1 MSFEL
6 KMGNSAI
13 NAFKRLPY
21 TPAYALAEFIDN
33 STQSFIQNKDRMEES
48 LVCVSIVFDR
58 NTRTITIRDDAF
70 GMSADDLSRAL
81 TVGVPPQDASG
92 RSRYGMGMKTA
103 ACWFGS
109 KWTIIS
115 KQKGSKTEFEYS
127 VDVDKFANSEANSSH
142 YRTREKQVDL
152 HYTII
157 KIEEVYRQISGVKI
171 NEWRKILGSIYR
183 KDIESKRLILKIEDQ
198 PAEYPGNSEEDFHL
212 SEMTGRRYKVE
223 FDAVVDVCNVRVK
236 GWIGCFAQ
244 NSGGRQFA
252 GISVFQND
260 RCIMGADNAWRPREL
275 FASGAGS
282 TLNQRLVGELNL
294 DDPKVIVSHT
304 KDAILWTDDQ
314 EESIASFIKKIA
326 DDNDIIRMAKRSYSN
341 DDSERVKRETAI
353 AAFRDLA
360 ANKDFIDKLAL
371 VEAPNKEYAKT
382 RNTYAIDQTRQM
394 EPDFEINIE
403 QLGKKIFVKLLDL
416 SPSDPYYAYEITEQ
430 GDLITIINTQHLG
443 YAYAQTSE
451 NPAFLYFLHCALDS
465 FAEWRC
471 QALINDLVP
480 ESIKEIKDQILKY
493 RAEI

>member
-33 STQSFIQNKDRMEES
+33 STQSFFQNRSDMDQS
-48 LVCVSIVFDR
+48 SVGIAIVFDR
-58 NTRTITIRDDAF
+58 NARTITIRDDAF
-70 GMSADDLSRAL
+70 GMSEVDLSRAL
-81 TVGVPPQDASG
+81 TVGVPPQDPSG

-109 KWTIIS
+109 RWSIIS
-115 KQKGSKTEFEYS
+115 KQRGSDLEFEYTI
-127 VDVDKFANSEANSSH
+127 DVDKFANEEENSSD
-142 YRTREKQVDL
+142 YKTRQKPLDL

-157 KIEEVYRQISGVKI
+157 KIENVYRQISGVKI

-183 KDIESKRLILKIEDQ
+183 KDIQSGNLVLEIENEAADF
-198 PAEYPGNSEEDFHL
+198 PGDSEEDFYL
-212 SEMTGRRYKVE
+212 SETTGKRYKVE
-223 FDAVVDVCNVRVK
+223 FDAIVPDVGVHIS

-244 NSGGRQFA
+244 GRGSRQYA
-252 GISVFQND
+252 GISVCQNS
-260 RCIMGADNAWRPREL
+260 RCIMGADDSWRPREM

-282 TLNQRLVGELNL
+282 LLNQRLVGELNL
-294 DDPKVIVSHT
+294 DDPKINVSHT
-304 KDAILWTDDQ
+304 KDQILWHDDQ
-314 EESIASFIKKIA
+314 EEKIAEFIKDIA
-326 DDNDIIRMAKRSYSN
+326 DQHEIIRMAKRTYKN
-341 DDSERVKRETAI
+341 DDSERLKRETAI

-360 ANKDFIDKLAL
+360 SNNDFIDRLAFA
-371 VEAPNKEYAKT
+371 EAPNREYAVT
-382 RNTYAIDQTRQM
+382 RNAYAMDATRQM
-394 EPDFEINIE
+394 EPDFEINIQ

-416 SPSDPYYAYEITEQ
+416 SPNEPYYAYEIMED
-430 GDLITIINTQHLG
+430 GNLITIINTQHPG
-443 YAYAQTSE
+443 YTYAQNSE
-451 NPAFLYFLHCALDS
+451 NPAFVYFLQCALDS

-471 QALINDLVP
+471 QALIHDLVP

>member
-21 TPAYALAEFIDN
+21 TPAYALAEFVDN
-33 STQSFIQNKDRMEES
+33 STQSFIENRDRIDQNF
-48 LVCVSIVFDR
+48 VHIAIVFDR
-58 NTRTITIRDDAF
+58 NARTITIRDNAF

-81 TVGVPPQDASG
+81 TVGVPPQDPSG

-115 KQKGSKTEFEYS
+115 KQQGSKTEFEYT
-127 VDVDKFANSEANSSH
+127 VDVDKFANSEDDSSI
-142 YRTREKQVDL
+142 YRTREKSSDL

-157 KIEEVYRQISGVKI
+157 KIEDVYRQISGTKI

-183 KDIESKRLILKIEDQ
+183 KDIESGRLVLEIEDQ
-198 PAEYPGNSEEDFHL
+198 PAEYPGNSEDDFYL
-212 SEMTGRRYKVE
+212 SEITGKRYKVD
-223 FDAVVDVCNVRVK
+223 FDAVVPECNVRVK

-244 NSGGRQFA
+244 DKGGRQFA

-260 RCIMGADNAWRPREL
+260 RCIMGADDAWRPREM

-294 DDPKVIVSHT
+294 DDPLIIVSHT

-314 EESIASFIKKIA
+314 EESIAKFIKKIA
-326 DDNDIIRMAKRSYSN
+326 DDHEIIRMAKRSYNN
-341 DDSERVKRETAI
+341 DDSERLKRETAV

-360 ANKDFIDKLAL
+360 TNKDFIDKLAL
-371 VEAPNKEYAKT
+371 VEAPNKEYAIT
-382 RNTYAIDQTRQM
+382 RNAYAIDLTRQM
-394 EPDFEINIE
+394 EPDFEINIQ
-403 QLGKKIFVKLLDL
+403 QLGRKIFVKLLDL
-416 SPSDPYYAYEITEQ
+416 SPSDPYYAYEITAS
-430 GDLITIINTQHLG
+430 GDLITIVNTQHPG
-443 YAYAQTSE
+443 YVYASNSE

-471 QALINDLVP
+471 QSLINDLVP
-480 ESIKEIKDQILKY
+480 ESVKEIKDQILKY